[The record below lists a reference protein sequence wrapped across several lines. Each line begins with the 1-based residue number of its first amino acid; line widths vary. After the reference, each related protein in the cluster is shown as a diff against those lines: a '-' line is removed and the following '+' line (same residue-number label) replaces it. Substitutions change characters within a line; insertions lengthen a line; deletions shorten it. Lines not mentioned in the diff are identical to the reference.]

1 MINYRWLGFVAL
13 TGMLAGCSGIK
24 VYPNQFEKNVDVTA
38 TTKADSIFARVRASL
53 DIYSVDAHCQ
63 PTYEGTVDLGQA
75 TTGVGL
81 PVNRPSLL
89 AVRFDSHNYLARS
102 SGTTDDETFLTPRPG
117 YRYRIEARYID
128 DIYDV
133 KVLERPGRIAKW
145 HAMNSSS
152 ARACK
157 GSSATQR

>member
-1 MINYRWLGFVAL
+1 MINYRWLGWVAL
-13 TGMLAGCSGIK
+13 AGMLAGCSGIK
-24 VYPNQFEKNVDVTA
+24 AYPNQLEKNVDVTA

-102 SGTTDDETFLTPRPG
+102 SGTTDDQTFLTPRRG

-128 DIYDV
+128 DIYNV
-133 KVLERPGRIAKW
+133 KVLERPGRVARW
-145 HAMNSSS
+145 RVMNQPS
-152 ARACK
+152 APACK
-157 GSSATQR
+157 GASSATR